1 MPGVCQVTPNP
12 ADFTANCFPMLPTHQ
27 SSRRFGRFFVGKFV
41 PESDLDQN
49 QVKKDR
55 ALVLLRQLITAAF
68 DENEDGISS
77 EELLTCFRSF
87 DRDGDGWVRQSN
99 QCLGFGV

>member
-1 MPGVCQVTPNP
+1 VAPSPD
-12 ADFTANCFPMLPTHQ
+12 DFYPNCFPNAYKSPGRLC
-27 SSRRFGRFFVGKFV
+27 RFFVGKFV
-41 PESDLDQN
+41 PQSDLDEN

-87 DRDGDGWVRQSN
+87 DQDGDGWVRQSN
-99 QCLGFGV
+99 